1 MASLSGVSPD
11 RAVGAARDYRSMVA
25 GVVNDVRAECKR
37 RFGDEPCSTV
47 FNAKG
52 EPDAKECGDWCP
64 LLGRRIEEEE
74 E

>member
-1 MASLSGVSPD
+1 
-11 RAVGAARDYRSMVA
+11 MVA

>member
-1 MASLSGVSPD
+1 MS
-11 RAVGAARDYRSMVA
+11 
-25 GVVNDVRAECKR
+25 DVRAECKR

-52 EPDAKECGDWCP
+52 EPVDTKECGDWCP

-74 E
+74 VNDADLGTDASAH

>member
-1 MASLSGVSPD
+1 MS
-11 RAVGAARDYRSMVA
+11 
-25 GVVNDVRAECKR
+25 DVRAECKR

-47 FNAKG
+47 FNAEG

-74 E
+74 DHADVGTDARAH